1 MGDDRGGHERP
12 IAVGPGPAQG
22 REFRITRHPLAQAA
36 AREFSGGG
44 EEGTLRFFDAVLPH
58 CVRMVDFGAYVGF
71 TALYAATWDAD
82 VFAFEPSPTN
92 HELLACN
99 VAENPELAPR
109 IRLFRHGVADG
120 DGYAPLYAEAAA
132 GSGSSVFRDVERRG
146 AVCAM
151 LDAVVPLR
159 DASAVLAEVGIDQR
173 TLLKIDIEGAEYQVL
188 PSIAELLAERKP
200 LDARVVP
207 SVQPGRGPRCVPH
220 GLAAA
225 ALYPAGGGGSGL
237 LPLHACL
244 CR

>member
-1 MGDDRGGHERP
+1 MSGRLLSGLGR
-12 IAVGPGPAQG
+12 QG

-82 VFAFEPSPTN
+82 VFAFEPSPAN

-146 AVCAM
+146 AAARCWTRWCRYAM
-151 LDAVVPLR
+151 RAPCWR
-159 DASAVLAEVGIDQR
+159 KSASINA
-173 TLLKIDIEGAEYQVL
+173 
-188 PSIAELLAERKP
+188 P
-200 LDARVVP
+200 
-207 SVQPGRGPRCVPH
+207 C
-220 GLAAA
+220 
-225 ALYPAGGGGSGL
+225 
-237 LPLHACL
+237 
-244 CR
+244 